1 MLTFIFYIPFSFNP
15 HFTSHPMP
23 TWPSRLQ
30 LLLPALRALVAPYRP
45 VGLLAL
51 LRPCGFNYALPALQP
66 LSPLLGFYHPLWYK
80 KKHRPEK
87 VSSQGDLSGGCLLSH
102 LRSTIGVTG
111 LNFSVRDGKR
121 WIPGA
126 ITTLISFSLSSF
138 RG

>member
-1 MLTFIFYIPFSFNP
+1 M
-15 HFTSHPMP
+15 
-23 TWPSRLQ
+23 
-30 LLLPALRALVAPYRP
+30 A
-45 VGLLAL
+45 VGI
-51 LRPCGFNYALPALQP
+51 
-66 LSPLLGFYHPLWYK
+66 

-126 ITTLISFSLSSF
+126 ITTLISRSRLVVAVY
-138 RG
+138 GDL

>member
-1 MLTFIFYIPFSFNP
+1 MLLIRNSFCSELLIYLLTHTNLLLCQENIIITP
-15 HFTSHPMP
+15 CKYSSPLSALRSFFC
-23 TWPSRLQ
+23 SRLAIDWESDRR
-30 LLLPALRALVAPYRP
+30 LCE
-45 VGLLAL
+45 VGIYVM
-51 LRPCGFNYALPALQP
+51 GI
-66 LSPLLGFYHPLWYK
+66 

-126 ITTLISFSLSSF
+126 ITTLISLAVFTV
-138 RG
+138 

>member
-1 MLTFIFYIPFSFNP
+1 MLCG
-15 HFTSHPMP
+15 
-23 TWPSRLQ
+23 
-30 LLLPALRALVAPYRP
+30 
-45 VGLLAL
+45 VGIYVM
-51 LRPCGFNYALPALQP
+51 GI
-66 LSPLLGFYHPLWYK
+66 

-126 ITTLISFSLSSF
+126 ITTLIRLAVFTV
-138 RG
+138 